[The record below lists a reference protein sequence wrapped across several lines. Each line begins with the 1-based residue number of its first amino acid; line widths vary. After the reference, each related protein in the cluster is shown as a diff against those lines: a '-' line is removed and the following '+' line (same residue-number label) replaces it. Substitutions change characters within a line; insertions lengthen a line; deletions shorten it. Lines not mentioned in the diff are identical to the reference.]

1 MNNLSLNLLVGAKS
15 MPQILKVLIL
25 VKNFGTWI
33 SHLVDFYVLLK
44 IINFLHEQGVVKPF
58 FHLSE
63 GGSNIFFN
71 IFGISPIHSFSF
83 YCYAPK
89 DFQDECTQK
98 MHFLKL
104 SDDEKGQ
111 WRKLL
116 GGEDP

>member
-1 MNNLSLNLLVGAKS
+1 

-44 IINFLHEQGVVKPF
+44 IIHFLHEQGVVKPF

-71 IFGISPIHSFSF
+71 IFGITPIGCQGFI
-83 YCYAPK
+83 AMP
-89 DFQDECTQK
+89 
-98 MHFLKL
+98 L
-104 SDDEKGQ
+104 SNLINA
-111 WRKLL
+111 R
-116 GGEDP
+116 